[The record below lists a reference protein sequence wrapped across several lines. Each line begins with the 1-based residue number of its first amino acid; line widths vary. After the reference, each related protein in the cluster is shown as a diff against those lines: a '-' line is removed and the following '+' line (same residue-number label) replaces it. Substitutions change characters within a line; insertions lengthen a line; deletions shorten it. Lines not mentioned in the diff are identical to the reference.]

1 MASIT
6 VSSVGYEEFDQEL
19 GSDPLGLM
27 TRLRDEGTV
36 SAVPLDDGTRLI
48 VAAEPAV
55 AAAAL
60 AHGTRNHRGL
70 LRELV
75 GSGLF
80 VVASGEQWRHRRA
93 LLRPMFSARAV
104 AELHTLVL
112 ESAEDFVRRRL
123 LPAAGREFDLGHTLQ
138 QLSIEII
145 LRLVDPELTGA
156 ELASLASTVD
166 TAVHYLDRRLF
177 APQTV
182 TDADGEAF
190 ARDRAVLEEFIA
202 HRAAQ
207 VPAAAT
213 ADGVL
218 PSLVAALHQRGD
230 TLGDR
235 PEDVLR
241 EELMSIFVAG
251 VETMGTLLTW
261 TFHNL
266 AGSPPALARTLD
278 EVRSTDLG
286 ALRAAPS
293 IPQGTLPYTL
303 AVVEESLRLH
313 PPAWALFRRID
324 TPVEAAGVRMEPG
337 DLVLACTYAIHRAP
351 ALWEAPEEFRPDR
364 FLGRRPP
371 VQQYFPFGAG
381 PHQCLG
387 RQFSLLEAQLATAT
401 ILAHGRFTLLGDRA
415 ATGLRPA
422 IALTPDPSPR
432 AVFTPHPDTANG
444 TTNDTGTGT
453 GTATIGLSN
462 TRKHPSGA
470 R

>member
-6 VSSVGYEEFDQEL
+6 VSSVGYEEFDQQL

-177 APQTV
+177 APETV

-207 VPAAAT
+207 VPAAAE
-213 ADGVL
+213 GVL

-230 TLGDR
+230 TPGER
-235 PEDVLR
+235 AEDVLR

-266 AGSPPALARTLD
+266 AGSPPALARALD

-324 TPVEAAGVRMEPG
+324 TPVEAAGVRLEPG
-337 DLVLACTYAIHRAP
+337 DLVLASTYAIHRAP

-415 ATGLRPA
+415 STGLRPA

-432 AVFTPHPDTANG
+432 AVFTPHPGSDSDS
-444 TTNDTGTGT
+444 DTGTAAIGL
-453 GTATIGLSN
+453 GTA
-462 TRKHPSGA
+462 RKHPTGA

>member
-6 VSSVGYEEFDQEL
+6 VSSVGYEEFDQQL

-177 APQTV
+177 APETV

-207 VPAAAT
+207 VPAAAE
-213 ADGVL
+213 GVL

-230 TLGDR
+230 TPGER

-324 TPVEAAGVRMEPG
+324 TPVEAAGVRLEPG
-337 DLVLACTYAIHRAP
+337 DLVLASTYAIHRAP

-432 AVFTPHPDTANG
+432 AVFTPHPGSDTDS
-444 TTNDTGTGT
+444 DTGTTAIGL
-453 GTATIGLSN
+453 GTA
-462 TRKHPSGA
+462 RKHPTGA